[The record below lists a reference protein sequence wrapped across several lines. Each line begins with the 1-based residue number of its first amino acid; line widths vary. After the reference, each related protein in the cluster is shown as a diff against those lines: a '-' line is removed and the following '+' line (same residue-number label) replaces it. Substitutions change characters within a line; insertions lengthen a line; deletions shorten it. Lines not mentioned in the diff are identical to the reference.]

1 MKPQEIL
8 FASAV
13 IAAVAGV
20 GAALATH
27 AFESKPERNA
37 DVRGVQADVA
47 TSAGAVAAD
56 GTRALDELR
65 MENATLKDRMA
76 SLEAR
81 LAEALSTR
89 TPLASSS
96 QELRAPVAA
105 DDGGAAAL
113 QPLDVTP
120 AFVAS
125 VGQAL
130 DTIRAREDAERE
142 QKRKELQAQRIEDRV
157 SKLQQELGLNNR
169 QASDLRTALIT
180 ADDKREALFTS
191 MRDMPPGGPGD
202 GRDMREGFRAIREE
216 THTALQATLT
226 PEQFAA
232 YKTSE
237 ESEFGRRDFGGGR
250 PPEGGFGGGQGGNGD
265 GRRGR

>member
-27 AFESKPERNA
+27 AFEAKPARMEA
-37 DVRGVQADVA
+37 DVRGVREVAPPGAPTADTVR
-47 TSAGAVAAD
+47 G
-56 GTRALDELR
+56 LDDLR
-65 MENATLKDRMA
+65 MENASLKERMA

-81 LAEALSTR
+81 LAEALSSR
-89 TPLASSS
+89 TPLASAS
-96 QELRAPVAA
+96 QELRAPLAA
-105 DDGGAAAL
+105 DDGGAML
-113 QPLDVTP
+113 QSLEVTP

-130 DTIRAREDAERE
+130 DTIRAKEDAERE

-157 SKLQQELGLNNR
+157 TKLQQELGLNNR
-169 QASDLRTALIT
+169 QTSDVRTALIT
-180 ADDKREALFTS
+180 ADDKREALFAS
-191 MRDMPPGGPGD
+191 MRDMAAGGPGE
-202 GRDMREGFRAIREE
+202 GMREGFRTIREE
-216 THTALQATLT
+216 THTALKATLT
-226 PEQFAA
+226 PEQFEA

-237 ESEFGRRDFGGGR
+237 ESEFGRRGFGDFGGGR
-250 PPEGGFGGGQGGNGD
+250 PPDGGNRGGGNGD
-265 GRRGR
+265 GRRGN